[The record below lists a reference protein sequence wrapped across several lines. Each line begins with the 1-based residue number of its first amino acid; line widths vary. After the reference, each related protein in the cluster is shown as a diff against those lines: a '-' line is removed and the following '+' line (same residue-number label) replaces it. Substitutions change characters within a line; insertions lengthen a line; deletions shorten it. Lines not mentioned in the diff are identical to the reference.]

1 MPHTEIQCKNPT
13 DDLMLHGRK
22 WMPEGQIK
30 ALLMIVH
37 GLGEHSGRYD
47 HMANYMNAQGIGVI
61 ALDMHGHGLSADKN
75 GKKRGL
81 CSGMDLMHGDVDGLI
96 ETGKWTAPNAPQFLM
111 GHSMGGGIVLSYM
124 LENPD
129 AKLSGVIAQA
139 PLIDSPDRPPNA
151 LISIMKFITKVAPNF
166 RLKAKL
172 EGHKIST
179 LKSEQDKY
187 EADPLNHLYLGG
199 KLALAMFETGDK
211 LSMGAKNFPKL
222 PLLVTHGTQDLLTDF
237 GASQAF
243 AHDVGAKFIAYE
255 NSGHEVHND
264 LHRDKVYAD
273 LVDFILANS

>member
-1 MPHTEIQCKNPT
+1 MAQTDIQCKNSK
-13 DDLMLHGRK
+13 DGLRLHGRK
-22 WMPEGQIK
+22 WMPEGEIK

-47 HMANYMNAQGIGVI
+47 HMAEYMNAQGIGVI
-61 ALDMHGHGLSADKN
+61 AIDLHGHGLSADKN

-81 CSGMDLMHGDVDGLI
+81 CSSMNLMHGDVDGLI
-96 ETGKWTAPNAPQFLM
+96 ETGRLTAPDTPQFLM

-124 LENPD
+124 LENSD

-139 PLIDSPDRPPNA
+139 PLIDSPDRPSNA

-187 EADPLNHLYLGG
+187 KADPLNHLYLGG
-199 KLALAMFETGDK
+199 KLALAMFEAGDRISK
-211 LSMGAKNFPKL
+211 GAENFPKL
-222 PLLVTHGTQDLLTDF
+222 PLLLTHGTQDLLTDF

-243 AHDVGAKFIAYE
+243 AKDAGAKFIAYE